1 MKNLKSILTMGL
13 LFVSTAGFA
22 QFANNGGHSR
32 GGSVLTKNTDGYSRI
47 YFGYNPTSVSYDGKT
62 DDSDV
67 EDFTLNGIMF
77 GYTKG
82 ISLSQNM
89 PLFLETGARFTYG
102 FKSKTLSLGD
112 DGDEKIET
120 KAMNIVVPVNLSY
133 KFSFS
138 ENDFSLS
145 PFVGV
150 TLKGNILGKQKWV
163 DEDDSVEND
172 FFDKEDMGGKDYT
185 WKRFQVGWQIGANVD
200 YKSLSVG
207 MHYGSDFS
215 ELAKKTNSSNW
226 AITLGYSF

>member
-32 GGSVLTKNTDGYSRI
+32 GSSVLTKNTDGYSRI

-172 FFDKEDMGGKDYT
+172 FFDKEDMEGKDNT

-207 MHYGSDFS
+207 LHYGSDFS
-215 ELAKKTNSSNW
+215 ELAKKVNSSNW

>member
-47 YFGYNPTSVSYDGKT
+47 YFGY
-62 DDSDV
+62 
-67 EDFTLNGIMF
+67 
-77 GYTKG
+77 TKG

-102 FKSKTLSLGD
+102 FKSQTLSSEDEED
-112 DGDEKIET
+112 DETVDT
-120 KAMNIVVPVNLSY
+120 KAMNIVVPINLSY

-138 ENDFSLS
+138 ESDFSVS

-150 TLKGNILGKQKWV
+150 TLKGNVLGKQKWS
-163 DEDDSVEND
+163 DEDDSFDCD